1 MTSFVIEIDGKTIHS
16 KIKEKEEAKEIYD
29 DAIAEGH
36 GKLIKILLNIPK
48 LNFKYLTFFSFF
60 RSLFTRRKRG

>member
-1 MTSFVIEIDGKTIHS
+1 LPEGAAVTAFIIEVDGKTIHS

-36 GKLIKILLNIPK
+36 GKLNIILEKNQNDLKINSD
-48 LNFKYLTFFSFF
+48 LTFN
-60 RSLFTRRKRG
+60 

>member
-1 MTSFVIEIDGKTIHS
+1 LPEGAAVTAFIIEVDGKTIHS

-36 GKLIKILLNIPK
+36 GKLNIILE
-48 LNFKYLTFFSFF
+48 
-60 RSLFTRRKRG
+60 RKSK